1 MKKVRSGV
9 VLAMGVLLAGQAM
22 AGFGDGL
29 GAWWMDGDLPTAA
42 GTGAC
47 GTCLGGLGGLGGLGQ
62 GASGT
67 GLGLGLGLG
76 YGDGTMPMPQDG
88 TGFGSPWT
96 R

>member
-1 MKKVRSGV
+1 MKKMFLGLV
-9 VLAMGVLLAGQAM
+9 VAGGVLLAGQAM
-22 AGFGDGL
+22 AAFGDGL

-47 GTCLGGLGGLGGLGQ
+47 GTCLGGAGGPGQ
-62 GASGT
+62 SAT

-76 YGDGTMPMPQDG
+76 YGDGTMPMPQNG

-96 R
+96 K